1 MTTATRRESGHD
13 DRAAIAAGDAR
24 VPGFA
29 KTATPTHRAASDFA
43 NRTDNRRFPWLAQG
57 HPMATL
63 QPALPTRN
71 FPAGYLVAMAVVF
84 LAIILLWGIHLT
96 GVEHS

>member
-1 MTTATRRESGHD
+1 
-13 DRAAIAAGDAR
+13 
-24 VPGFA
+24 
-29 KTATPTHRAASDFA
+29 
-43 NRTDNRRFPWLAQG
+43 
-57 HPMATL
+57 MATL